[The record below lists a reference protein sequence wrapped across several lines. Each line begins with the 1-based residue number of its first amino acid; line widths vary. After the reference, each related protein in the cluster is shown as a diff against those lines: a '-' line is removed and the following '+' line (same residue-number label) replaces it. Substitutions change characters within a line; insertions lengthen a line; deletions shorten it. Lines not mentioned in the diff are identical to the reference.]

1 MNIAS
6 FFAVGFG
13 GFIGAVLRFYVG
25 ILCIKLL
32 PTYFYFSTLI
42 VNLISSFFIGFF
54 LSFLISSNLKNFIV
68 VGILGGLSTFSTFS
82 YENFIYLQNGEFMK
96 LCINIFLNVL
106 LCLTFCYI
114 GNFVAKAFC
123 I

>member
-6 FFAVGFG
+6 LFAVGFG
-13 GFIGAVLRFYVG
+13 GFIGALLRFYVG

-32 PTYFYFSTLI
+32 PTHFYFSTLI

-82 YENFIYLQNGEFMK
+82 YENFIYLQNGEFIK
-96 LCINIFLNVL
+96 LCINIFLNVF
-106 LCLTFCYI
+106 LCLAFCCI
-114 GNFVAKAFC
+114 GNFIAKAFY

>member
-54 LSFLISSNLKNFIV
+54 LNFLISSNVKNFIV

-96 LCINIFLNVL
+96 LCVNIFLNVF
-106 LCLTFCYI
+106 LCLAFCYI
-114 GNFVAKAFC
+114 GNFIAKAFC